1 MEAIKPNELNTLLT
15 LMRNYG
21 YEIKERPYELNIVG
35 VRTDNWEAN
44 KFDDFI
50 FVFWKDD
57 KGNWQGNKNPATTDP
72 GTYYLKNPMMAQG
85 TAILKKGQ
93 YKDTYAL
100 GVHRGSHPALI
111 QIKPVTV
118 IRDFDRDN
126 RLSYDSI
133 RSTTGLFG
141 INIHRANRTGLTINV
156 NDHSAGCQVFAD
168 ATDQANFINQAKKH
182 KDLHGNLFTYTLIDE
197 REDAIRRRT
206 KGDTFYSGD
215 YRYHENTTGLPI
227 DIFFEGQ
234 MATLTK
240 PSDGTTHCAGF
251 TFAVCY
257 VTALNRGL
265 LNDFNEEDIKKM
277 WGIWTEADG
286 TKYPKMCVKAI
297 AEPLRAGLQRLGKEV
312 NLQNAKE
319 GDFCQIWR
327 TTGTTHQAILVEK
340 IVKDGKVVGIKYLS
354 SNPIVNPD
362 TNKTGIGLVA
372 EFFNGFGGDMLI
384 ENTYFARLNDN
395 LSNLPTRPATISQ
408 SATVDVITSTAKTKK

>member
-1 MEAIKPNELNTLLT
+1 
-15 LMRNYG
+15 
-21 YEIKERPYELNIVG
+21 
-35 VRTDNWEAN
+35 
-44 KFDDFI
+44 
-50 FVFWKDD
+50 
-57 KGNWQGNKNPATTDP
+57 
-72 GTYYLKNPMMAQG
+72 
-85 TAILKKGQ
+85 
-93 YKDTYAL
+93 
-100 GVHRGSHPALI
+100 
-111 QIKPVTV
+111 
-118 IRDFDRDN
+118 
-126 RLSYDSI
+126 
-133 RSTTGLFG
+133 
-141 INIHRANRTGLTINV
+141 
-156 NDHSAGCQVFAD
+156 
-168 ATDQANFINQAKKH
+168 
-182 KDLHGNLFTYTLIDE
+182 
-197 REDAIRRRT
+197 
-206 KGDTFYSGD
+206 
-215 YRYHENTTGLPI
+215 
-227 DIFFEGQ
+227 